1 MIKKTHI
8 RGIARTAVSIA
19 AAYIFALQVVLAS
32 LVSAQM
38 SAPVLD
44 VAQALCVDTGIP
56 HGSDAPKSP
65 DPHRGFCAICAF
77 AAHASPLP
85 QAEAG
90 VIRRVPAA
98 AHQVLAAALPARDD
112 RLHDPRT
119 SQGPP
124 ENT

>member
-19 AAYIFALQVVLAS
+19 AAYIFALQIVLAS

-38 SAPVLD
+38 AAPVLD
-44 VAQALCVDTGIP
+44 LTQALCADTGIS
-56 HGSDAPKSP
+56 HGPEAPKSP
-65 DPHRGFCAICAF
+65 DIHRGFCAICAF
-77 AAHASPLP
+77 AAHAAPLP

-90 VIRRVPAA
+90 IIRPVLTA
-98 AHQVLAAALPARDD
+98 AHPVLAAALPARDD